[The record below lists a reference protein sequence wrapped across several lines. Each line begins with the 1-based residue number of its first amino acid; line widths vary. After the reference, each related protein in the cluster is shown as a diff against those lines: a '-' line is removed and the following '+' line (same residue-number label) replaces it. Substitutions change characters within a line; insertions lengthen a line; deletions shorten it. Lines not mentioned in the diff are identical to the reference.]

1 MTNCFRL
8 GAHSELNSF
17 VQHCNPRYS
26 FAHTPRSQPP
36 TAIGY
41 RLNVSTENVPFI
53 IFRVNSLQS
62 LLAAALLDMA
72 GLVAGLLT
80 TREENITNEAGRWL
94 DCSKWP
100 DLMLAGRDG
109 APVDCHRAV
118 LLPLSRVLQEIFA
131 SSPDV
136 FSQEI
141 TTVFLPVPGVE
152 LANLV
157 ELLYKGSVVT
167 SQLRETQ
174 TALTLLGI
182 EYDCPILA
190 ANG

>member
-1 MTNCFRL
+1 MYLLLF
-8 GAHSELNSF
+8 SELT
-17 VQHCNPRYS
+17 HC
-26 FAHTPRSQPP
+26 
-36 TAIGY
+36 
-41 RLNVSTENVPFI
+41 
-53 IFRVNSLQS
+53 S

-80 TREENITNEAGRWL
+80 TREENITDEAGRWL

-100 DLMLAGRDG
+100 DLMLTGRDG

-131 SSPDV
+131 SSSDV
-136 FSQEI
+136 FSQDQEVI
-141 TTVFLPVPGVE
+141 TVFLPVPGVE

-182 EYDCPILA
+182 ENDCPILA